1 MWSRRNLT
9 LGVVWLTMCG
19 AAFINVFAVDDAQSV
34 LPFVIAL
41 LVLQAPAFL
50 AIVDAPRGRPLDPG
64 RAITTGFMGGFAGVY
79 TLYALCESLAPDQF
93 GLSLAGG
100 GFIAI
105 TLVLS
110 FGLAVLPHP
119 MGGKLLFT
127 AMLGLSLVAAVAMV
141 TVGNV
146 ERTFFI
152 AVSCG
157 IPWPL
162 PLVVLCWWPEPS
174 AAPVMQVV
182 R

>member
-19 AAFINVFAVDDAQSV
+19 AAFISVFSVDDAQSV

-50 AIVDAPRGRPLDPG
+50 AVVDAPHGRPLEAG
-64 RAITTGFMGGFAGVY
+64 RAITTGFMGGLAGMY
-79 TLYALCESLAPDQF
+79 ILYALCESLAPDQF
-93 GLSLAGG
+93 GLMVGSV
-100 GFIAI
+100 GFLVL

-110 FGLAVLPHP
+110 LGLALLPHP
-119 MGGKLLFT
+119 LAGKLLFT
-127 AMLGLSLVAAVAMV
+127 GMLAISLVAAVAMV
-141 TVGNV
+141 TAGNL

-152 AVSCG
+152 AVSCA

-162 PLVVLCWWPEPS
+162 PLVVLCWWPTPS
-174 AAPVMQVV
+174 VAPVMQVV